1 MKRANMTGCIDK
13 LPGKRRKPWRVRISC
28 GYQYDEEKGK
38 VIANRPVLGT
48 FSTKTEAE
56 YELSVYLDNP
66 YDIKTRNI
74 TFKNLYKLWK
84 EETDLSKDSDKYYRI
99 AFNKLGMIHDMRF
112 RDIKLPLMQKMIR
125 EHCSS
130 KSQGDQMK
138 SLFSVLTNFAVYYD
152 VVPVNNCQILKV
164 EKSAA
169 TADRTSYTTEDIRKL
184 FDHDQ
189 DPVVMSVLIL
199 IFTGMRIDCE
209 FLTLHSS
216 CIDYKKRII
225 TVKKSK
231 TENGVRYIPISRY
244 IVKYLHALFDGKE
257 YAFRPTAGEPFS
269 DRPYAY
275 NKYREKKFIPVIRQ
289 QLGINHIIH
298 ETRHT
303 FATYA
308 ERCGMKDLTKK
319 RIIGHSVKDLTERV
333 YTHTEYRDLME
344 AVNLFDDYMA
354 VECDL
359 PVTNEDNIIDFY
371 KNSEGCLK

>member
-1 MKRANMTGCIDK
+1 MKRANLTGCIDK
-13 LPGKRRKPWRVRISC
+13 LSGNRRKPWRVRVSC
-28 GYQYDEEKGK
+28 GYHYDTETGK
-38 VIANRPVLGT
+38 VIADRQILGT
-48 FSTKTEAE
+48 FSSKSEAE

-74 TFKNLYKLWK
+74 TFKNLYTLWK
-84 EETDLSKDSDKYYRI
+84 KETELSKDSDKYYRI
-99 AFNKLGMIHDMRF
+99 AFNKLGSLYDMRF

-138 SLFSVLTNFAVYYD
+138 SLFSVLTNFAIYYD
-152 VVPVNNCQILKV
+152 VVQSNNCQILKV
-164 EKSAA
+164 EKSSPA
-169 TADRTSYTTEDIRKL
+169 TDRTSYTTEEIIKL
-184 FDHDQ
+184 FKHDS

-225 TVKKSK
+225 TVRKSK
-231 TENGVRYIPISRY
+231 TENGIRYIPISRY
-244 IVKYLHALFDGKE
+244 ITKYLHALFDGQE
-257 YAFRPTAGEPFS
+257 YAFRPPTGEPFS
-269 DRPYAY
+269 DRPYTY
-275 NKYREKKFIPVIRQ
+275 NKYREKKFIPVIRK
-289 QLGINHIIH
+289 QLGIDHIIH

-308 ERCGMKDLTKK
+308 ERCGMNDLTKK
-319 RIIGHSVKDLTERV
+319 RIIGHSVKDLTQRV

-344 AVNLFDDYMA
+344 AVKLFDDYMA
-354 VECDL
+354 IECDL
-359 PVTNEDNIIDFY
+359 PVTNGE
-371 KNSEGCLK
+371 NSNEFNTKFA

>member
-1 MKRANMTGCIDK
+1 MKRANLTGSIDK
-13 LPGKRRKPWRVRISC
+13 MSGKRRKPWRVRISC
-28 GYQYDEEKGK
+28 GYEYDEKTNK
-38 VIANRPVLGT
+38 VISNRQTLGT
-48 FSTKTEAE
+48 FATKSEAE

-84 EETDLSKDSDKYYRI
+84 EESELSKDSEKYYRI
-99 AFNKLGMIHDMRF
+99 AFNKLGSLYDMRF

-130 KSQGDQMK
+130 KSQGEQMK
-138 SLFSVLTNFAVYYD
+138 SLFSVLTNFAIYYD
-152 VVPVNNCQILKV
+152 VVQINNCQILKV
-164 EKSAA
+164 EKS
-169 TADRTSYTTEDIRKL
+169 TSTTDRTSYTTEEIIKL
-184 FDHDQ
+184 FEHDT

-216 CIDYKKRII
+216 CIDYDKRII
-225 TVKKSK
+225 TIKKSK
-231 TENGVRYIPISRY
+231 TENGVRYIPISRH
-244 IVKYLHALFDGKE
+244 IIKYLHALFDGQE
-257 YAFRPTAGEPFS
+257 YAFRPPAGETFS
-269 DRPYAY
+269 DRPYTY
-275 NKYREKKFIPVIRQ
+275 NKYREKKFIPTIRE

-308 ERCGMKDLTKK
+308 ERCGMNDLVKK
-319 RIIGHSVKDLTERV
+319 RIIGHSVKDLTQRV
-333 YTHTEYRDLME
+333 YTHTEYRDLIE

-359 PVTNEDNIIDFY
+359 PATNGDNLSDFDA
-371 KNSEGCLK
+371 KLA